1 MQTNEVK
8 VFATF
13 ILILLCILII
23 IASFL
28 GCDSGWSIGGLE
40 I

>member
-23 IASFL
+23 IASFF
-28 GCDSGWSIGGLE
+28 GGDSGWSICGLE

>member
-1 MQTNEVK
+1 MNPNEFK
-8 VFATF
+8 VFAVF

-23 IASFL
+23 TASFL
-28 GCDSGWSIGGLE
+28 GCDSGWSVGGLD